1 MKHICETIVVEGKYD
16 KIRLSQLVDANIIQ
30 TDGFMIFK
38 NQDMLGLLGRLADET
53 GLIVLTDSDA
63 AGFAI
68 RNYIKSCLAG
78 KNVKHAF
85 IPAVHGKERRKE
97 KPGKEGL
104 LGVEG
109 MRDEALL
116 AALERA
122 ECHIMST
129 ISDARITK
137 QDLYCLG
144 LSGGNESRKKRETL
158 CKTLNLPPRLSANVL
173 LDVLNSLYTR
183 DSFLEMFDEEDG
195 L

>member
-1 MKHICETIVVEGKYD
+1 MKKIRETIVVEGKYD

-38 NQDMLGLLGRLADET
+38 NKDMLSLLGRLADEI

-78 KNVKHAF
+78 KNVRHAF
-85 IPAVHGKERRKE
+85 IPAVSGKEKRKQ

-109 MRDEALL
+109 MRDEALIT
-116 AALERA
+116 ALEHA
-122 ECHIMST
+122 KAHIMST
-129 ISDARITK
+129 ETNRITK
-137 QDLYCLG
+137 QDLYVLG
-144 LSGGNESRKKRETL
+144 LSGGSESRKKREEL
-158 CKTLNLPPRLSANVL
+158 CKSLNLPPRLSANML

-183 DSFLEMFDEEDG
+183 ETFFESVKS
-195 L
+195 